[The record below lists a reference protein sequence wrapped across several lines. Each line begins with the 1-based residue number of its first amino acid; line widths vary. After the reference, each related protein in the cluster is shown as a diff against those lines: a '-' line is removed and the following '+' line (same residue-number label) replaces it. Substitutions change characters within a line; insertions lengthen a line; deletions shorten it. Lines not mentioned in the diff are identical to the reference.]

1 MTTLDTVVFLFG
13 VLVSCLVGAGF
24 LMMFYGHAFVAQSMH
39 ENSELDSGAPR
50 LEKPLGNAR
59 G

>member
-1 MTTLDTVVFLFG
+1 MTTLDIVVFLFG
-13 VLVSCLVGAGF
+13 VLVSCLVGAGT
-24 LMMFYGHAFVAQSMH
+24 LMMFYGHAYVAQSMN
-39 ENSELDSGAPR
+39 ETSELDSGAPR